1 MSKCKYLSD
10 TGICKVT
17 SDGEVSEPCIMG
29 PCGKEEFEQPRFT
42 PEEIEAMDFLC
53 RYNSYERS
61 DDEKVLRHMRLTDS
75 IAIVRSM
82 LQEVTGH
89 D

>member
-10 TGICKVT
+10 NGICKVT

-29 PCGKEEFEQPRFT
+29 PCGKETTAAPRFS
-42 PEEIEAMDFLC
+42 EEEREALGLLC
-53 RYNSYERS
+53 RYISYEKNS
-61 DDEKVLRHMRLTDS
+61 MEKKMCEFS
-75 IAIVRSM
+75 IGKAIATVRAM
-82 LQEVTGH
+82 LQEVTEH